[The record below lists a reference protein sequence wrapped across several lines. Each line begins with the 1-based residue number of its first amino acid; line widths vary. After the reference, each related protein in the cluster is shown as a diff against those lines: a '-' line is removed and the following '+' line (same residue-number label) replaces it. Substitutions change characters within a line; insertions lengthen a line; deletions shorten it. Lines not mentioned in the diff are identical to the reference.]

1 MAELSPRPVWSMLEA
16 DGSGGRDDA
25 GHWVAVYTNLLT
37 LLGNGAA
44 VSIGDRH
51 GRELVGLALDDVRQ
65 RLDFWQSRLN
75 EAS

>member
-1 MAELSPRPVWSMLEA
+1 MSERQIWSMLEA
-16 DGSGGRDDA
+16 EGPTGHDEPD
-25 GHWVAVYTNLLT
+25 HWVAVYTNLLT